1 MYYILLTLI
10 LLGLYIALT
19 INLQPSNLFLG
30 GIISAMIIALL
41 RPEPRQ
47 IALRR
52 LPLQLWALLRYML
65 LLAIDLIKSGV
76 TVARIVLH
84 PSMPIKPGIIAIPAP
99 CNNDSALALS
109 AHALTLTP
117 GEMVV
122 ETGDDCT
129 LYTHCL
135 DATRS
140 QEYIA
145 NAGRLRSQLLQKII
159 E

>member
-1 MYYILLTLI
+1 MYYLLLI
-10 LLGLYIALT
+10 FALLSLYTALT
-19 INLQPSNLFLG
+19 ANLQFSNLAV
-30 GIISAMIIALL
+30 GIVISAVIVALL
-41 RPEPRQ
+41 RPERRQ
-47 IALRR
+47 VSMHR
-52 LPLQLWALLRYML
+52 LPVQMWALLRYIL
-65 LLAIDLIKSGV
+65 LLAYDLIKSGV

-84 PSMPIKPGIIAIPAP
+84 PSMPIQPGILAIPAP
-99 CNNDSALALS
+99 CKGEAALALS

-117 GEMVV
+117 GEMVI

-145 NAGRLRSQLLQKII
+145 EAGRLRSELLQKII